1 MAYPRD
7 EQETTSV
14 YDPVDN
20 KWIVYSSVRK
30 HITRLLKIGGE
41 PIWKEEEPGAKGEIR
56 IIAAKWVVEGKQVIF
71 SKIREAKEKKGEDG
85 DPDEVCGD

>member
-20 KWIVYSSVRK
+20 KWTVYSSVRR

-41 PIWKEEEPGAKGEIR
+41 PIWKEEELGAKGEIR
-56 IIAAKWVVEGKQVIF
+56 IVAAKWVLEGKQVIF
-71 SKIREAKEKKGEDG
+71 AKVRESKEKDDEDG